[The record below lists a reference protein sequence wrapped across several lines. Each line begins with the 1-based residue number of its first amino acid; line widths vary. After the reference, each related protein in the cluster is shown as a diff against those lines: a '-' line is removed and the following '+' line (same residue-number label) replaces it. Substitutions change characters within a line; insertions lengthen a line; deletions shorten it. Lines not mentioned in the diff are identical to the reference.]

1 MKNIYILLILFSHS
15 TLAEESSLPTHEEV
29 VEYQRL
35 SHLMWTQIS
44 PNFMQKVMS
53 TDPDKRHRASEIAFL
68 QRPIGGIPTPLE
80 LQNIIDIRDKY
91 IAEKSNLPKDIKLEE
106 RQALLNKYS
115 VKLNAI
121 ELQSRTRSNF
131 GLGSP
136 SNTPQVHPLN
146 RLNASFNAYGLNV
159 GINCHPSN
167 NFKFC
172 ISDQGV
178 RYERVGNGD
187 LGDRIDKNLTE
198 NTDTNKLKDQNFTTG
213 N

>member
-1 MKNIYILLILFSHS
+1 MKKLLLLLILCSHS
-15 TLAEESSLPTHEEV
+15 ILAEESSLPTQEEII
-29 VEYQRL
+29 EYQKL
-35 SHLMWTQIS
+35 SQTS
-44 PNFMQKVMS
+44 PDFMQKGMS
-53 TDPDKRHRASEIAFL
+53 SDPYLRHYASEIAFL
-68 QRPIGGIPTPLE
+68 QKPIGGVPTPLE
-80 LQNIIDIRDKY
+80 LQKIYELRDKY

-115 VKLNAI
+115 VKLTAI
-121 ELQSRTRSNF
+121 ELQSRSRSNF

-146 RLNASFNAYGLNV
+146 PLNASFNAYGLNV

-187 LGDRIDKNLTE
+187 LGDRIEKNLKE
-198 NTDTNKLKDQNFTTG
+198 STDSKKLKDPNFTTG